1 MTLTK
6 GEVNYCDLRWS
17 QSSASV
23 SADIGLCGSVTPV
36 REVHILLH
44 MIDKVTTAKRITKDF
59 YSPEHRNITS
69 HQKGFGFPPKQN
81 HQSWNKIHFKAV
93 RLEVGLQM
101 LKYYFIKW
109 PEITSVWVSLK
120 LAKQRTVGRI
130 SECQEPERSEVG
142 DQEGKTK
149 QAQSCDRLAP
159 ETIWRTS
166 CFHRYP
172 EYRGPLWTQKV
183 KCQQ

>member
-1 MTLTK
+1 M
-6 GEVNYCDLRWS
+6 V
-17 QSSASV
+17 
-23 SADIGLCGSVTPV
+23 
-36 REVHILLH
+36 
-44 MIDKVTTAKRITKDF
+44 DKVTTAKRTTKDF

-69 HQKGFGFPPKQN
+69 HQRGFGFPPKQN

-120 LAKQRTVGRI
+120 LAKHRTVGRI
-130 SECQEPERSEVG
+130 SERQESERSEVG

-149 QAQSCDRLAP
+149 QAQSCDGLAP
-159 ETIWRTS
+159 QTVWRTS
-166 CFHRYP
+166 CFHRYSRVQRP
-172 EYRGPLWTQKV
+172 SLNTESKMPAVIKLHSKYPVVFYTLIYTLIFLLDDI
-183 KCQQ
+183 